1 MKVFF
6 GLGVG
11 MHTVAII
18 PAFISSSP
26 ASYEA
31 KKLVTLQSLLIFH
44 QVTVHKGLEKF
55 KRFFTFQA
63 SLHSNT
69 TRRRANN
76 IITE

>member
-44 QVTVHKGLEKF
+44 QVTVHKGLEKL
-55 KRFFTFQA
+55 KRFSPF
-63 SLHSNT
+63 
-69 TRRRANN
+69 RRPYTVLPHGGANN